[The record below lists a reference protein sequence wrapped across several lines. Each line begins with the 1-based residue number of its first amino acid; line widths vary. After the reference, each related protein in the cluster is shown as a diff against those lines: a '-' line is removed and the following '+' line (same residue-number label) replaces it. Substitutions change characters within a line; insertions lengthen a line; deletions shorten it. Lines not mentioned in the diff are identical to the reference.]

1 MFLKIAA
8 RNLRQGGKRTWLLG
22 FALSAVSALLIF
34 LLSLSNGVSDSMVRA
49 ATTLSAGH
57 VNVSGFYKSSA
68 NAGGAPIVTKI
79 SEVRDAVL
87 SKLDNVETAIER
99 HRGWAKVVSDTGS
112 MWAGLSGVE
121 INNEKLLLANL
132 QLAPE
137 NEYVEGGR
145 SEAVGNLKGLNQ
157 PNTIVMFSSQ
167 AKRLEVKVGDQVTLR
182 TETLR
187 GVSNTVDLTV
197 VAVMQDLGMMSSWN
211 VFMPTANILNLYG
224 LDPDSTGAMMLYLKN
239 IDDAHD
245 TMEKLRDTLQ
255 QAGYEILEHDPRPFF
270 MKFETITGQDWS
282 GQKLDLTVWSD
293 EVSFMKWVLKAIDGV
308 SFLLICVLSGIIVLG
323 IINALWIAV
332 RERTREIGTLRAIG
346 MQQRGILKM
355 IMLEAAILGIGATSI
370 GCLLSI
376 SLVMVLDRAAI
387 EIPVEA
393 VQGILMSKHFHFVVE
408 WADVATTLVGFTVLC
423 TVASVWPA
431 MRAARMRPIS
441 AIQLTE

>member
-1 MFLKIAA
+1 MFLRIAA

-22 FALSAVSALLIF
+22 FALTAVSALLIF

-79 SEVRDAVL
+79 SEVREVVL

-137 NEYVEGGR
+137 SEYVEGGR
-145 SEAVGNLKGLNQ
+145 SEAVGDLKGLNQ
-157 PNTIVMFSSQ
+157 PNTVVLFASQ

-224 LDPDSTGAMMLYLKN
+224 LDPDSTGAMMLYLKD
-239 IDDAHD
+239 IEDAHD

-255 QAGYEILEHDPRPFF
+255 EAGYEILEHDPRPFF

-332 RERTREIGTLRAIG
+332 GERTREIGTLRAIG
-346 MQQRGILKM
+346 MQQRGVLKM
-355 IMLEAAILGIGATSI
+355 IMLRLRFSVLGQ
-370 GCLLSI
+370 
-376 SLVMVLDRAAI
+376 R
-387 EIPVEA
+387 
-393 VQGILMSKHFHFVVE
+393 
-408 WADVATTLVGFTVLC
+408 
-423 TVASVWPA
+423 ASVAYFPYPLCCCSTRQRSRFPSRRF
-431 MRAARMRPIS
+431 RAS
-441 AIQLTE
+441 